1 MSPPMGHLGMQS
13 RRPVGQHPRS
23 PVANDSPRARR
34 GRGLAPPSNPAAFVG
49 PQVHHAFSV
58 AVPSAELTFTCL
70 SNPSLLQRL
79 A

>member
-1 MSPPMGHLGMQS
+1 MSPPMGHLGMPS
-13 RRPVGQHPRS
+13 RR

-49 PQVHHAFSV
+49 PQVHRSFSV
-58 AVPSAELTFTCL
+58 AAPSAELTFTCL
-70 SNPSLLQRL
+70 SNSSLLQRL